1 MPQTCVLQIMCWWLE
16 EPETLKNTLAT
27 PGHGLGLALADVL
40 QEGSEIHQRDRG
52 STLLPPP
59 PHSVLSERTNSD
71 LLSELTLGLAVL

>member
-1 MPQTCVLQIMCWWLE
+1 MPQTCVLQITCWWLE

-52 STLLPPP
+52 STLCYHPY
-59 PHSVLSERTNSD
+59 SVLSERTNSD
-71 LLSELTLGLAVL
+71 LLSELTLGRAVL